1 MNRNASWA
9 RIVVAI
15 FTMAVFYASVCA
27 TTCSIGFCP
36 EQAQQTAGH
45 DCENAASHHSAP
57 SGKAPANSD
66 CTPHQHPGPFLAK
79 SGELRQFQLSLAS
92 QLDAS
97 AITVTNVHDEL
108 VLSMAEAGASDLAPP
123 IESSSPLYQKIS
135 VLRI

>member
-27 TTCSIGFCP
+27 TACSIGLCP

-57 SGKAPANSD
+57 SGKEPANGD
-66 CTPHQHPGPFLAK
+66 CSPHQHPGPYLAK
-79 SGELRQFQLSLAS
+79 SGELPQFQLSLAS
-92 QLDAS
+92 HPDVSTAVS
-97 AITVTNVHDEL
+97 EAHEL
-108 VLSMAEAGASDLAPP
+108 ILSMADADASHLAPP
-123 IESSSPLYQKIS
+123 VESSSPLYQKIS

>member
-27 TTCSIGFCP
+27 TACSIGFCP

-45 DCENAASHHSAP
+45 DCENATSHHSAP

-97 AITVTNVHDEL
+97 AMTFTKVHDEL

>member
-15 FTMAVFYASVCA
+15 FAMAVFYASVCA

-36 EQAQQTAGH
+36 EQAQQTTGH
-45 DCENAASHHSAP
+45 DCENAVSHHSAP
-57 SGKAPANSD
+57 SGNVPANSD
-66 CTPHQHPGPFLAK
+66 CSPHQHPGPFLAK

-97 AITVTNVHDEL
+97 AMTFTKVHDEL
-108 VLSMAEAGASDLAPP
+108 VLSMAKAGTADLAP
-123 IESSSPLYQKIS
+123 IIKSNRPLKPKNS

>member
-66 CTPHQHPGPFLAK
+66 CSPHQHPGPYLAK
-79 SGELRQFQLSLAS
+79 SGELPQFQLSLAS
-92 QLDAS
+92 QPDVSTTVSDA
-97 AITVTNVHDEL
+97 HEL
-108 VLSMAEAGASDLAPP
+108 IVNMADANASDLAPP
-123 IESSSPLYQKIS
+123 IKSSSPPYQRIS
-135 VLRI
+135 ILRI

>member
-1 MNRNASWA
+1 MNRNARSA

-36 EQAQQTAGH
+36 EHAQQTASH
-45 DCENAASHHSAP
+45 DCENAASHHTAP

-66 CTPHQHPGPFLAK
+66 CSPHQHPGPYLAK
-79 SGELRQFQLSLAS
+79 AGELPQFQLSLAS
-92 QLDAS
+92 QPDVS
-97 AITVTNVHDEL
+97 TVVIEAHEL
-108 VLSMAEAGASDLAPP
+108 ILSMTDAKASDLATP
-123 IESSSPLYQKIS
+123 IKSSSPLYQKIS